1 MSDYAELRVSA
12 EAAARQLAAG
22 PKEWPGRP
30 SAQRLAFFL
39 AATPD
44 VVLGLLDELDALKA
58 GAR

>member
-1 MSDYAELRVSA
+1 MGTDWTTLRASA
-12 EAAARQLAAG
+12 EAAREQLRTG

-44 VVLGLLDELDALKA
+44 VVLQLLNELEE
-58 GAR
+58 ARR